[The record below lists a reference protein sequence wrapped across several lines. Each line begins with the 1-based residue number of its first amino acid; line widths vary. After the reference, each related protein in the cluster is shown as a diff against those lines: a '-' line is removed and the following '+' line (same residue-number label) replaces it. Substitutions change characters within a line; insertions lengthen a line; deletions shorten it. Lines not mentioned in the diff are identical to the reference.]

1 MKDGSHHI
9 FTKGG
14 IEELV
19 NLQREAAN
27 AKTYQV
33 KQVRRVILRYRLTR
47 D

>member
-1 MKDGSHHI
+1 M
-9 FTKGG
+9 FTKSG

-19 NLQREAAN
+19 NLQREGAK

-33 KQVRRVILRYRLTR
+33 KQVRRVIIRYGLAR